1 MKKKILVLTL
11 IIYSTFPWAGVKW
24 EGTLPKIAQDHKTW
38 EILLNE
44 LLEKEMYYG
53 ALVTAYRGLLYYDNL
68 ATKQKAYQTIVA
80 LIDLG
85 YPENVL
91 NMFVTGDIEPTDNT
105 DFISSYN
112 LYKAIANEAKGMKKW
127 ADDFFANIDKDNFYK
142 YLFYQA
148 VQAYALNDYPKAI
161 TLLEKILKLPL
172 EAKHLP
178 FIKKAARTLARI
190 YFKQENYLKSLDIYE
205 TFLTR
210 LNPVTPSDWLEMG
223 WNLYYLKRYQESLG
237 ILYNL
242 ESQVVTPP
250 HNLENYIIRA
260 LVYLDLC
267 ATDNVEKLITKFQ
280 KTYDSAIQGIINGKP
295 LRNYK
300 DLLLIYSNQNKNFYD
315 TQNTINNLITEF
327 STKLKKLSRD
337 SQPLASFIYKSEY
350 MMLSKKINFYL
361 ENVYNASAT
370 QLIMT
375 AESLKFLKFSV
386 MREKFNPDT
395 VFNNII
401 AKDFKNSFEDI
412 GDKGFTLIW
421 EQKGDYW
428 RDERNKYFGDI
439 SNQCVK

>member
-1 MKKKILVLTL
+1 MKKKILLLTF
-11 IIYSTFPWAGVKW
+11 IIYSTLPWAGVKW
-24 EGTLPKIAQDHKTW
+24 EGTLPKIAQDQKSW
-38 EILLNE
+38 EILLDE

-53 ALVTAYRGLLYYDNL
+53 ALVTAYRGLLYYNDL
-68 ATKQKAYQTIVA
+68 TIKQKAYKTIITI
-80 LIDLG
+80 IDRG
-85 YPENVL
+85 YPENIL
-91 NMFVTGDIEPTDNT
+91 NMFVTGDIEPADNA
-105 DFISSYN
+105 DFVNSYN
-112 LYKAIANEAKGMKKW
+112 FYKAIANEAKGMQRW
-127 ADDFFANIDKDNFYK
+127 ADDFFANIDKENFYK

-148 VQAYALNDYPKAI
+148 VQAYANNDYPKAI

-172 EAKHLP
+172 EEKHLP
-178 FIKKAARTLARI
+178 FIKKVARTLARV

-205 TFLTR
+205 SFLTK
-210 LNPVTPSDWLEMG
+210 LNPITPSDWLEMG

-242 ESQVVTPP
+242 ESLVVTPP
-250 HNLENYIIRA
+250 YNLENYIIRA

-280 KTYDSAIQGIINGKP
+280 KTYDVAIQGIINGKP

-300 DLLLIYSNQNKNFYD
+300 DLLLIFSNQNKNFYD
-315 TQNTINNLITEF
+315 TQNVMTNLMTEYN
-327 STKLKKLSRD
+327 THLKKLSAD
-337 SQPLASFIYKSEY
+337 AQPLAAFIYKSEY
-350 MMLSKKINFYL
+350 LMLTKKINFYL

-395 VFNNII
+395 VFNSII
-401 AKDFKNSFEDI
+401 SQEFKNSFEDT

-421 EQKGDYW
+421 EQRGDYW
-428 RDERNKYFGDI
+428 RDERNKFFGDI